1 VNASLAPTW
10 LREHYER
17 VDANDF
23 AYLGERFADDIEVR
37 FGNRPAA
44 VGKEAV
50 GATLADVHKPF
61 TSSLHRFVDIWQ
73 QGHTTLIAFDVLY
86 SMKDGSEVRLETFTI
101 LERRDELIK
110 SMKVYIDEGPL
121 RGN

>member
-1 VNASLAPTW
+1 VNASLAPGW

-23 AYLGERFADDIEVR
+23 AYLGSRFSDDIEVR

-50 GATLADVHKPF
+50 AATLADVHRPF
-61 TSSLHRFVDIWQ
+61 RSSLHRFVDIWQ
-73 QGHTTLIAFDVLY
+73 QGHSTLIAFDVTY
-86 SMKDGSEVRLETFTI
+86 SMNDGSEVRLETFTI

-121 RGN
+121 RAS

>member
-1 VNASLAPTW
+1 MNASLAPDW

-37 FGNRPAA
+37 FGNRPMAS
-44 VGKEAV
+44 GKQAV
-50 GATLADVHKPF
+50 GATLADVHAPF
-61 TSSLHRFVDIWQ
+61 ERSLHRFVDIWQ
-73 QGHTTLIAFDVLY
+73 QGHATLIAFDVTY
-86 SMKDGSEVRLETFTI
+86 FMKDGSEVRLETFTI

-110 SMKVYIDEGPL
+110 RMKVYIDEGPL
-121 RGN
+121 RGS